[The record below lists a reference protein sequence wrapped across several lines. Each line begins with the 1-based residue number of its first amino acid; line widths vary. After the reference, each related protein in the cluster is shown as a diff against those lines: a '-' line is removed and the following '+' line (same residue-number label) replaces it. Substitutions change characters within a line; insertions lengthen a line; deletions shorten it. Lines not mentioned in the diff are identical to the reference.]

1 MRLKAFLFY
10 FYFSGVQESESE
22 FIDIS
27 SVEPYE
33 RDNVRKNFVRS
44 GFAAKRSDK
53 NKLRPCPLGTFVDS
67 SLTDPH
73 CKNCSAGKPL
83 PLTLHKSFD

>member
-10 FYFSGVQESESE
+10 FYFSGVQQSESE
-22 FIDIS
+22 FLDIS
-27 SVEPYE
+27 SVSYGI

-44 GFAAKRSDK
+44 GFADKRPDK
-53 NKLRPCPLGTFVDS
+53 DKLRPCPLGTFVDS

-73 CKNCSAGKPL
+73 CKNCSAGKP
-83 PLTLHKSFD
+83 

>member
-22 FIDIS
+22 FIDTS
-27 SVEPYE
+27 SV
-33 RDNVRKNFVRS
+33 DSFIIDSVRKNFVGS
-44 GFAAKRSDK
+44 GFADKRSDK
-53 NKLRPCPLGTFVDS
+53 KKLRPCPLGTFVDS

-73 CKNCSAGKPL
+73 CKNCSAGKP
-83 PLTLHKSFD
+83 

>member
-27 SVEPYE
+27 SIDWSV
-33 RDNVRKNFVRS
+33 RDIVRKNFVRS
-44 GFAAKRSDK
+44 GFADIRSDK
-53 NKLRPCPLGTFVDS
+53 NKLRPCPSGTFVDN

-73 CKNCSAGKPL
+73 CKNCSAGKP
-83 PLTLHKSFD
+83 

>member
-22 FIDIS
+22 FIDTS
-27 SVEPYE
+27 SV
-33 RDNVRKNFVRS
+33 DSFIIDSVRKNFVGS
-44 GFAAKRSDK
+44 GFADKRSDK
-53 NKLRPCPLGTFVDS
+53 KKLRPCLLGTFVDS

-73 CKNCSAGKPL
+73 CKNCSAGKP
-83 PLTLHKSFD
+83 